1 MKRRIVHIIDRLPP
15 DGAERLLC
23 EILRYRSDAFDYQV
37 LCLVEGGVFEPV
49 IRAMGVP
56 VTILGKRPGVD
67 LRMAWRLWR
76 WLRQQRPTVVHTHLF
91 TADTWG
97 RLAARLAGV
106 PLVFSTV
113 HSVNSWQGNVH
124 RLVDRTLAR
133 VSTRLIA
140 CTALVADKLAR
151 EDGIAAARIVTLA
164 NGVDL
169 ARFVDVTA
177 VDIEEALAAPG
188 TSPWLAVL
196 GRLEPVKGQSYLLEC
211 LALLRERQTDFRCV
225 LIGEGPDRNTLARRI
240 VELGLQDRVFLAGFQ
255 AQVPEWLAA
264 VDVLVIPSRWEGLP
278 MALLEAMAL
287 AKPVV
292 AHTVGGIP
300 DVVRDGQE
308 GLLVPPN
315 HPRAMVDA
323 LQRMLVDADFRRAA
337 GARALERVTAHYSAQ
352 SLAQDYEA
360 LYRDAMSEHR
370 IAIGEMQ

>member
-1 MKRRIVHIIDRLPP
+1 MKPRIVHIIDRLPP

-133 VSTRLIA
+133 FSTRLIA
-140 CTALVADKLAR
+140 CTALVANKLAR

-177 VDIEEALAAPG
+177 VDLEEALAAPG

-211 LALLRERQTDFRCV
+211 LALLRERQIDFRCV

-292 AHTVGGIP
+292 AHAVGGIP
-300 DVVRDGQE
+300 DVVRDGEE